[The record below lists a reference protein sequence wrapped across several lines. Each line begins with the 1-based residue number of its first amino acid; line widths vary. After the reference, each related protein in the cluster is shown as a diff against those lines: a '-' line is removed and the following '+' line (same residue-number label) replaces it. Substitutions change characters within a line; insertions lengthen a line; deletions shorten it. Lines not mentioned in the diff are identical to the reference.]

1 VLLVGSLQD
10 LIRCVGN
17 VHTPAFGLGRT
28 GAGLGRIGYVFVS
41 SQRLQGLPAGRPGA
55 QASYLVGL
63 LAQCCPGLE
72 TADKVGRTGQ
82 PQPLQRVCSEAGAVA
97 LIADDHDPP
106 SGVVNDREPVGAG
119 RIEPPLEHVSVNDD
133 RSRKL
138 TVAVPLIDRP
148 CVNNKGARCH
158 LPLKIRRI
166 NTFEPDAAL
175 K

>member
-1 VLLVGSLQD
+1 MTL
-10 LIRCVGN
+10 
-17 VHTPAFGLGRT
+17 
-28 GAGLGRIGYVFVS
+28 
-41 SQRLQGLPAGRPGA
+41 A

-82 PQPLQRVCSEAGAVA
+82 PQPLQGVCSEAGAVA

-106 SGVVNDREPVGAG
+106 SGVVSDREPVGAG
-119 RIEPPLEHVSVNDD
+119 RIEPPLENVSVDDD
-133 RSRKL
+133 RSGKI
-138 TVAVPLIDRP
+138 TVAFSLIDRP

-158 LPLKIRRI
+158 LPLKIRSV
-166 NTFEPDAAL
+166 NTLEPDAAL